1 MTELEAAQQRIA
13 TLEEELAVMARQ
25 LAVLTRY
32 VFGKRSEQTPP
43 PLPGQP
49 ELELET
55 EVDAPST
62 AAPAPP
68 DKPKGGSRKGRKVR
82 AQLLPAHLPVEETV
96 IIHPQVA
103 ADPDNWREISRDS
116 SDRLERIPGKVVIL
130 RVVRPVFVRK
140 DHPFAAPVT
149 APAPP
154 QFLPGSFLG
163 TQLMVDLALGKY
175 LYHQPLYRQ
184 GKALEWE
191 CGVILSNATLCQTI
205 ARMAQEVEP
214 VVQSMAD
221 SMWRAPCVQ
230 MDLTPVRCL
239 SREHVGGSFFGQ
251 MWVAAVPGADV
262 LYTWD
267 QSKAARVAEGII
279 PPWFKGILQTDGG
292 SETACFLKGGK
303 NRLKP
308 PPEIPR
314 AACWAHVRRKFFE
327 GAKGGCPR
335 CARLLKIINVLY
347 RIEGRARELGLE
359 PTQRGLLR
367 QRRARRVVAGLRR
380 RIDRTIAAERPQSR
394 VGKACT
400 YTLGQWDGLQ
410 TYLEHGV
417 VEPERSGDSR
427 RQIDNNSVENA
438 ICLRRPRLLR
448 PSGSPW
454 LAVSAPPRG
463 FDGPCALGKKNWLFI
478 GDVKAGPRGAIFY
491 TLLGSCL
498 RRGLNPR
505 AYLHWLFTRIAAG
518 GTQAPHTLTPA
529 AYAAA
534 TQPAAIT
541 AAAA

>member
-214 VVQSMAD
+214 VVQSMAE

-239 SREHVGGSFFGQ
+239 SREHVGGSFLGQ

-359 PTQRGLLR
+359 PEQRGLLR

-417 VEPERSGDSR
+417 VE
-427 RQIDNNSVENA
+427 IDNNSVENA
-438 ICLRRPRLLR
+438 IR
-448 PSGSPW
+448 
-454 LAVSAPPRG
+454 
-463 FDGPCALGKKNWLFI
+463 PCALGKKNWLFI